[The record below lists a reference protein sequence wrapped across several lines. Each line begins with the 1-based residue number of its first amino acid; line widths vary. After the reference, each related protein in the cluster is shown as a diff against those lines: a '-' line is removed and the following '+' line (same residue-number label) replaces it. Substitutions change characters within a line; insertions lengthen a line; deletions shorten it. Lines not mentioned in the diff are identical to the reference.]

1 MPVMETVK
9 SSAPTRNDKGNGI
22 KQTINWG
29 KEKQKVKEG
38 ESHEPKPAPAIW
50 KMMEQPT
57 PLDQSTQNKDRA
69 RPSTNHVVDL
79 NPRAK
84 AGWSRSAHLSLGDY

>member
-38 ESHEPKPAPAIW
+38 ESHEPKPAGHLEDDGTANPPGPVNT
-50 KMMEQPT
+50 EQRPGKAKH
-57 PLDQSTQNKDRA
+57 QSCS
-69 RPSTNHVVDL
+69 RPQSEGQGRL
-79 NPRAK
+79 E
-84 AGWSRSAHLSLGDY
+84 